1 MEEKAISSDEWKGY
15 LKELYNWV
23 SDKYEKYANGDI
35 DKIEYEENLA
45 YYQQELERIDAK
57 FNPPQKREDPK
68 EEAKEEEKEEKQ
80 PGSFLSQSTFEDFFG
95 ITAEGDKPL
104 KEEEEILEDIIL
116 DTPSYHDEY
125 ETQDEFKK
133 DISEELEQLVEQ
145 THKRDVSVYAEEEP
159 PAVELDFEEFKQP
172 DMYTMSLLL
181 IGDSAVGRSSIRRN
195 FMGKNFIP
203 THLTTIA
210 ATMDKKQVTFDE
222 RKYALTIIDLGGQ
235 DFYEG
240 VRKNFYRNVSGA
252 VIVFDLTRRET
263 FMRLDYWAREF
274 LRSVKELKPFIIVG
288 NKADAKKRKITKKEG
303 EKVALN
309 FSRFTMPKFRVRY
322 YETSAKDTLNI
333 HEIFSSIC
341 NEIRLFEKFRS
352 KIGDAN
358 KK

>member
-1 MEEKAISSDEWKGY
+1 MIGIFVEEKAISSNEWKGY

-35 DKIEYEENLA
+35 DKTEYEENLA
-45 YYQQELERIDAK
+45 YYQEELERIDAK
-57 FNPPQKREDPK
+57 FNPPPVEVEDSTEEV
-68 EEAKEEEKEEKQ
+68 EEA
-80 PGSFLSQSTFEDFFG
+80 PPSGAFLSQDTFENFFG
-95 ITAEGDKPL
+95 ITIEGEDPK
-104 KEEEEILEDIIL
+104 KEEEDILEDIIL

-125 ETQDEFKK
+125 KN
-133 DISEELEQLVEQ
+133 DISEELEEIVEK
-145 THKRDVSVYAEEEP
+145 THSSDMSVYAEEEP
-159 PAVELDFEEFKQP
+159 PAVELDFSEFKQD
-172 DMYTMSLLL
+172 DMFTMSLLL

-203 THLTTIA
+203 THLTTIG
-210 ATMDKKQVTFDE
+210 ATMDKKKAIFDE
-222 RKYALTIIDLGGQ
+222 REYALTIIDLGGQ

-252 VIVFDLTRRET
+252 IIVFDLTRRET

-288 NKADAKKRKITKKEG
+288 NKADEKKRKVTRKEG

-322 YETSAKDTLNI
+322 FETSAKDTLNI
-333 HEIFSSIC
+333 HEIFSRIC
-341 NEIRLFEKFRS
+341 NEIRLFEKF
-352 KIGDAN
+352 KTKLAD
-358 KK
+358 

>member
-35 DKIEYEENLA
+35 DKTEYEENLS
-45 YYQQELERIDAK
+45 YYQEELERIDAK
-57 FNPPQKREDPK
+57 FNPPTKSEDPNA
-68 EEAKEEEKEEKQ
+68 EESVDKEEKE
-80 PGSFLSQSTFEDFFG
+80 PGSFLSQDTFENFFG
-95 ITAEGDKPL
+95 ITIEGEEPV
-104 KEEEEILEDIIL
+104 EEEEILEDIIL
-116 DTPSYHDEY
+116 ETPSYHDEY
-125 ETQDEFKK
+125 KK
-133 DISEELEQLVEQ
+133 EISAELESLVEK
-145 THKRDVSVYAEEEP
+145 THAGDISVYAEEVP
-159 PAVELDFEEFKQP
+159 PAVELDFSEFKQV
-172 DMYTMSLLL
+172 DLFTMSLLL
-181 IGDSAVGRSSIRRN
+181 IGDSGVGRSSIRRN

-203 THLTTIA
+203 THLTTIG
-210 ATMDKKQVTFDE
+210 ATIDKKKVTFDE
-222 RKYALTIIDLGGQ
+222 RDYALTIIDLGGQ

-288 NKADAKKRKITKKEG
+288 NKADAKKRKITRKEG

-352 KIGDAN
+352 KLGH
-358 KK
+358 